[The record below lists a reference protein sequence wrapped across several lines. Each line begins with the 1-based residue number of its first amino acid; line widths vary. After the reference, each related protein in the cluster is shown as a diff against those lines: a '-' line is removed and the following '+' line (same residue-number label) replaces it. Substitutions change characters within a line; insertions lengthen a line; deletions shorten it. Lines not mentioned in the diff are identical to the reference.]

1 MYKIIEKTVMPDG
14 TKIQIEDWR
23 SENTKEN
30 PDLYGFQ
37 IGAYPIAKNS
47 SAWVKSGEN
56 FRLTISHNDTMNYT
70 NEDVKADF
78 EALKSGQK
86 SLEDLSEHFWNG
98 KKDMYYLGMIWDY
111 TEDYK

>member
-1 MYKIIEKTVMPDG
+1 MIEVIEKAILTDG
-14 TKIQIEDWR
+14 TEIYLEDW
-23 SENTKEN
+23 SSKNTEKY

-37 IGAYPIAKNS
+37 IGAYPIAKNGGR
-47 SAWVKSGEN
+47 WIKSGEK
-56 FRLTISHNDTMNYT
+56 FRLTISHNNLMNYT

-86 SLEDLSEHFWNG
+86 SLEDLSGHFWNG

-111 TEDYK
+111 TED